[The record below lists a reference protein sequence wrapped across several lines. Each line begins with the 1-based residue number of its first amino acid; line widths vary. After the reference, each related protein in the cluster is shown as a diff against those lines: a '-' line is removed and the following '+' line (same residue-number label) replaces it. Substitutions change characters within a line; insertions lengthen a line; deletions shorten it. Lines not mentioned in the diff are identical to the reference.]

1 LNPFYSLA
9 RTNAMDKGARIVRP
23 QVVRVCGNVRK
34 RQLRGYSDGFR
45 FSGMKAES
53 VALIP
58 ECAECEIPWLPA
70 DESRWQAYLTR
81 VLLPAVR

>member
-1 LNPFYSLA
+1 
-9 RTNAMDKGARIVRP
+9 
-23 QVVRVCGNVRK
+23 
-34 RQLRGYSDGFR
+34 
-45 FSGMKAES
+45 MKAES